1 MLSILDKFLNSPV
14 FVVFAYLYFKFCNC
28 DFFKDL
34 SKEENFE
41 QIFSAKIEN
50 LRYKF
55 RKYYSYRNGIVYLFP
70 LEKDCWKN
78 KKKFENLY
86 IS

>member
-55 RKYYSYRNGIVYLFP
+55 RKYLIHTETESYIFFP
-70 LEKDCWKN
+70 CWKN